1 MGVKNLLLCA
11 VGAALLVGG
20 SAAAAP
26 SGANAVT
33 ITSAKVTAKW
43 HESFLPKGK
52 RKVTFSFT
60 TTEAAT
66 YEASVRG
73 VAKGNLV
80 AVKRFSV
87 GAGTFTRS
95 IELSPRPVPGAYTL
109 RLKQTPTGAGADFP
123 VVIPAPQEGVVDRA
137 YFSRTQTGPRVKVFR
152 GRTSTIIVHF
162 HFVARPQARK
172 VSFIWKKPG
181 NPKVRFT
188 GRATKPYK
196 QTVSS
201 FVCAKYIGHKC
212 GGGQLRTGKWYAI
225 LKAAGRVTKRQLVV
239 VA

>member
-1 MGVKNLLLCA
+1 LTTVRNALVVGLLGVGLLA
-11 VGAALLVGG
+11 AGAA
-20 SAAAAP
+20 ATQQ
-26 SGANAVT
+26 AVT
-33 ITSAKVTAKW
+33 INGAAVTAKW
-43 HESFLPKGK
+43 HESFLVKGK

-60 TTEAAT
+60 TTEATT

-95 IELSPRPVPGAYTL
+95 IEIAPRSVPGKYNL
-109 RLKQTPTGAGADFP
+109 RLKQMPTGAGADRP
-123 VVIPAPQEGVVDRA
+123 VVIPAPPEGVVDRA
-137 YFSRTQTGPRVKVFR
+137 YFSRTQTGQRVTVFR
-152 GRTSTIIVHF
+152 GITSTIVVHF

-196 QTVSS
+196 ENVSS
-201 FVCAKYIGHKC
+201 FVCAKYVGHRC
-212 GGGQLRTGKWYAI
+212 GGGQLRKGKWYAI